1 MTANETL
8 IKDLTASLSIAFAKE
23 SRKIKDDS
31 DARLKKHKDSIDNKI
46 WKVLALAVIVIGSVF
61 GGVFALVADNGKGI
75 DRIEEEVG
83 RVRMEQIELQTA
95 VGVIDGIIE
104 QEHPG
109 HYGLGNAYD
118 KYIKK
123 RGVYQND

>member
-8 IKDLTASLSIAFAKE
+8 IKDLTASLSIAFAEEAK
-23 SRKIKDDS
+23 KIKKDS
-31 DARLKKHKDSIDNKI
+31 AYELKAHKSSIDNKI
-46 WKVLALAVIVIGSVF
+46 WKVLALAVVVIGSVF
-61 GGVFALVADNGKGI
+61 GGVFAFVADNGKGI
-75 DRIEEEVG
+75 DMIEEEV
-83 RVRMEQIELQTA
+83 RKVRMEQIELQPA

-104 QEHPG
+104 QEHTG

-123 RGVYQND
+123 RGGSSK

>member
-8 IKDLTASLSIAFAKE
+8 IKDLTASLTATFADVARE
-23 SRKIKDDS
+23 IKDDS
-31 DARLKKHKDSIDNKI
+31 DIRLKKHKDGIDNKI

-61 GGVFALVADNGKGI
+61 GGVFALVADNGKSV
-75 DRIEEEVG
+75 DMIEEEVG
-83 RVRMEQIELQTA
+83 KVRREQIELQTA

-123 RGVYQND
+123 RGSSSK